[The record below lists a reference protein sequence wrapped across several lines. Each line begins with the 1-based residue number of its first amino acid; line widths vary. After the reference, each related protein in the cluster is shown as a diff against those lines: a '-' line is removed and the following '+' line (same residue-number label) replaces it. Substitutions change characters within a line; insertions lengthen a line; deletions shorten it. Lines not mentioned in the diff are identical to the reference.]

1 MPDVVPQLAPL
12 LAWRLAGFG
21 GTLCRGVPL
30 APGVAHLVLGP
41 LARSAV
47 QGVNRL
53 PEVVEVR
60 IPLAELGLHR
70 LGVAL
75 AVLGQIR
82 AVRGF

>member
-1 MPDVVPQLAPL
+1 MLEVLELCRDVVLQLAPL
-12 LAWRLAGFG
+12 LAWRLSGFG

-47 QGVNRL
+47 QGVNHL

-60 IPLAELGLHR
+60 IPLADWASTASE
-70 LGVAL
+70 
-75 AVLGQIR
+75 
-82 AVRGF
+82 